1 MKNLFE
7 MGAQFEDTWSSDNKT
22 KPTKHTSTTPLPT
35 ARHRLHIHKEKRRGK
50 SVTVVQ
56 PFQLDPAEFKTL
68 LTSLKKQLGTGG
80 TLKDNALEF
89 QGDIGDV
96 LRGQLQKRGFGFA
109 S

>member
-1 MKNLFE
+1 MIR
-7 MGAQFEDTWSSDNKT
+7 GHRTT
-22 KPTKHTSTTPLPT
+22 KPSPQSTHRPPPLPT
-35 ARHRLHIHKEKRRGK
+35 ARHRLRIHKEKRRGK